1 MNFLVIIA
9 LEKSFF
15 CSTGASLAT
24 KKKKKKL
31 TEVRVVT
38 IRIPC
43 SLFLGVS
50 GEAVVAGES
59 FLEGEAGGEFVWDG
73 GGGEISLVGWTGL
86 SL

>member
-1 MNFLVIIA
+1 M
-9 LEKSFF
+9 
-15 CSTGASLAT
+15 
-24 KKKKKKL
+24 
-31 TEVRVVT
+31 VT